1 MELFVPHVQKG
12 SPAVHSP
19 DTVTYSVVGWC
30 IACTYVYT
38 VRRCSA
44 IISTYNIYYILY
56 RPPLFDVRLHQVTE
70 RTHKRL
76 VVIVGH
82 VSQLSPRQQELWG
95 VYTRSSH
102 TTACDVILYLT
113 KTFMVETLYYFILL
127 CYVKYSTSLLT
138 CDITYA
144 YTSGHTQHRVSWR
157 NSMDSAV
164 QQSTLR
170 DAWRSF
176 NTHLRSVLGALQ

>member
-1 MELFVPHVQKG
+1 M
-12 SPAVHSP
+12 HSL
-19 DTVTYSVVGWC
+19 
-30 IACTYVYT
+30 YV
-38 VRRCSA
+38 RICSA
-44 IISTYNIYYILY
+44 TISTYNIYYILY

-95 VYTRSSH
+95 VYNRSSH

-144 YTSGHTQHRVSWR
+144 YTSGHTHTEYPEEIQWI
-157 NSMDSAV
+157 
-164 QQSTLR
+164 
-170 DAWRSF
+170 
-176 NTHLRSVLGALQ
+176 LQCSKAH